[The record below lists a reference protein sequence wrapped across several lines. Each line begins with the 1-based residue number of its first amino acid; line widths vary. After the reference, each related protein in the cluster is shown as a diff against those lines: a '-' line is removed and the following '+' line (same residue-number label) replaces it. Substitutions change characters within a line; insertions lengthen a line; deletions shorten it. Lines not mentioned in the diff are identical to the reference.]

1 MSIDWSKYQMSS
13 AFLEKL
19 LIGVII
25 LAIGLAVINLIALI
39 VRKLLPN
46 NWSKQRRMIVNR
58 IIKYSGYVFLF
69 FILIS
74 ELDLTK
80 SLATVFGAAGVIGI
94 IIGFASQTSIGN
106 IISGFFL
113 VSEKSF
119 ELGDVIR
126 IGDKSGTVYSIDLL
140 SIKIKTFDNL
150 LLRIPNQTVISS
162 EVINVTKFPIRRFDL
177 DLSVAYKEDLGKVKS
192 IIERVVRDNPL
203 CLDEPEPL
211 ITFKSFGDSGI
222 NILLGVWFE
231 KANYLKVKNSVFMEI
246 KAAFDAE
253 GIEIPFPHMSI
264 YTGEATKPFPIVDK
278 TKK

>member
-58 IIKYSGYVFLF
+58 IIKYSGYIFLF

-126 IGDKSGTVYSIDLL
+126 IGDKTGTVYSIDLL
-140 SIKIKTFDNL
+140 
-150 LLRIPNQTVISS
+150 
-162 EVINVTKFPIRRFDL
+162 IN
-177 DLSVAYKEDLGKVKS
+177 
-192 IIERVVRDNPL
+192 
-203 CLDEPEPL
+203 
-211 ITFKSFGDSGI
+211 
-222 NILLGVWFE
+222 
-231 KANYLKVKNSVFMEI
+231 
-246 KAAFDAE
+246 
-253 GIEIPFPHMSI
+253 
-264 YTGEATKPFPIVDK
+264 
-278 TKK
+278 